1 MIEITAKRLQYRQS
15 LEADMFGRA
24 KFGIAWALIFLA
36 IATAPALLCLNYL
49 ARNTV
54 THNCCPQEKPNNTAV
69 ARCCVYSP
77 AVTSASVDTAP
88 PAIGP
93 VERSIELTAFPARV
107 ELAVSPDLDTSP
119 PGCSSILRI

>member
-1 MIEITAKRLQYRQS
+1 
-15 LEADMFGRA
+15 MFGRA

-36 IATAPALLCLNYL
+36 IATAPALVCLNYL

-54 THNCCPQEKPNNTAV
+54 THNCCPQEKPNNTA

-93 VERSIELTAFPARV
+93 VERSIDFTAFTARV
-107 ELAVSPDLDTSP
+107 EPAVIPALDTSP